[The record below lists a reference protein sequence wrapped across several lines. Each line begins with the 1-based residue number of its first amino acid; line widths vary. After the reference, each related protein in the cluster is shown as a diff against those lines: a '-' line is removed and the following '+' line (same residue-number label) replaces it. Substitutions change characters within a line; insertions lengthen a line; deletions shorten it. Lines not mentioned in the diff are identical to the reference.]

1 MSFNAH
7 IRPALEDV
15 MEGIGASPEGIELMA
30 KKGRMYHIKLENVPL
45 KDAIILKQEALAV
58 GGDCAV
64 SWGVVG
70 LSTDTTDA
78 LLIIT
83 ERQAE
88 ILIRKMR
95 YQPFNGNRIADEV
108 EEAIRNYGKEPVFT
122 VRGKKIDF
130 PAVMGI
136 LNVTPDSFSD
146 GGKYD
151 RPEKAIERALEM
163 AEEGAAIIDIGGES
177 SRPGSP
183 RISAEEELDRI
194 LPVIE
199 EIREESDVLISVDT
213 YKPEVAKK
221 ALHAGADIIN
231 DIYGLRM
238 EGMAEVIADH
248 NASVVIMHMQG
259 DPENMQDNPQYMDV
273 IGEITGFLRAQ
284 AEKALDAGISPDAIA
299 VDPGIG
305 FGKTVEHNLTIIRE
319 LSSFRSL
326 GYPVL
331 LGASRKSFIGKSLG
345 LEVDERLEAS
355 LAVAAIGIWNGASII
370 RAHDVKE
377 TMRAVKMAVE
387 IRGFQD

>member
-15 MEGIGASPEGIELMA
+15 MESIGVSPEGIELMA
-30 KKGRMYHIKLENVPL
+30 KKGRMYRIKLENVPL

-70 LSTDTTDA
+70 LSSDSTDA

-88 ILIRKMR
+88 ILIKKMR
-95 YQPFNGNRIADEV
+95 YQPFNGKRIADEV
-108 EEAIRNYGKEPVFT
+108 EEAIKRYRKEPVFM
-122 VRGKKIDF
+122 VRQKKIGL

-146 GGKYD
+146 GGRYN

-163 AEEGAAIIDIGGES
+163 VQEGATIIDIGGES
-177 SRPGSP
+177 SRPGSL
-183 RISAEEELDRI
+183 RISAEEELERI
-194 LPVIE
+194 IPVIRG
-199 EIREESDVLISVDT
+199 IREQSDVLISVDT
-213 YKPEVAKK
+213 YKPEVAEK
-221 ALHAGADIIN
+221 ALNAGVDIIN
-231 DIYGLRM
+231 DIYGLRK
-238 EGMAEVIADH
+238 EGMAELIADH
-248 NASVVIMHMQG
+248 DASVVIMHMQG
-259 DPENMQDNPQYMDV
+259 DPENMQDNPQYRDV

-299 VDPGIG
+299 IDPGIG

-355 LAVAAIGIWNGASII
+355 LAVASIGIWNGASII

-377 TMRAVKMAVE
+377 TVRAVKMSE
-387 IRGFQD
+387 KTMGL